1 MLRRIKK
8 DRSLRFKLRLRK
20 NSFLCAKISS
30 SLRSGA
36 HEKRQNKARPRE
48 KRTAKYSVGGDR
60 LEGGERAKSKTILAR
75 SHVHVLLLLLL
86 SSSSPDCSWFLSL
99 STSDLVSFS
108 FWQTFL
114 CPPFFFRS
122 AVSFPVRPSPF
133 FLWASPAPPP
143 CGWRHERRVGVT
155 WWGSRLTDSNC
166 IATVRPR

>member
-114 CPPFFFRS
+114 CPPFFFARPFL
-122 AVSFPVRPSPF
+122 FPFGRLPSSCGPLPRPH
-133 FLWASPAPPP
+133 PAA
-143 CGWRHERRVGVT
+143 GVT
-155 WWGSRLTDSNC
+155 KGALASHGGD
-166 IATVRPR
+166 PD